1 MKRFFV
7 LLALLLFCAA
17 AGSAQPIQVQKS
29 IYVAKED
36 NVFQANQVVAT
47 NTKTGITLVVW
58 ERVISSSSR
67 EILGRLLNARG
78 APASPRFTLVS
89 DPKAS
94 HPAIIYNPVRN
105 EFLLAY
111 DDNPQ
116 IQLTR
121 ADTYVMRLNAQG
133 RPAAAAVKVS
143 TDSVSSAMSNY
154 YPKLAFNSRT
164 SSYVILWL
172 REIVNA
178 DQADDGTNGLIG
190 ALLTSTGT
198 LNGQGVLLQKTV
210 IESNRLWQPIPQDAA
225 FHPGNGKLLVS
236 YIQIISGTSGTQ
248 ANYSLGTLDANLTGI
263 SSSNFVQVNATPVL
277 LSSEFAWSARI
288 AFTTNTAGVLYFVDT
303 NNIQRRKIDA
313 SGKLS
318 GASATAFRPPRN
330 NTKLFYPSVAFN
342 EVDSVRR
349 GILLAFENPFSA
361 SGAIN
366 IWAQIL
372 DTNGAPLG
380 PPVKIDTTASND
392 TAFTS
397 QMIAFPAV
405 KNLTGFRF
413 AAFYTLV
420 QFTSPG
426 QSFQNS
432 GIVKLNL
439 TIPKK

>member
-1 MKRFFV
+1 MKRFLV
-7 LLALLLFCAA
+7 LLALLLLCAA
-17 AGSAQPIQVQKS
+17 AGSAQPIEVQKS
-29 IYVAKED
+29 IYVAKEE

-58 ERVISSSSR
+58 ERVTSGSR
-67 EILGRLLNARG
+67 EIIGRLLNARG
-78 APASPRFTLVS
+78 ASASARFTLVN
-89 DPKAS
+89 DPKAA

-111 DDNPQ
+111 DDNAQ
-116 IQLTR
+116 VQLTR
-121 ADTYVMRLNAQG
+121 ADIYVMRLNSQG

-143 TDSVSSAMSNY
+143 TDSVSSTMSNF
-154 YPKLAFNSRT
+154 YPRLAFNSRT
-164 SSYVILWL
+164 SSFVILWL

-178 DQADDGTNGLIG
+178 DQADDGTNGLVG

-210 IESNRLWQPIPQDAA
+210 IESNRLWQPIAQDAA
-225 FHPGNGKLLVS
+225 FHPGNGKLLVVS
-236 YIQIISGTSGTQ
+236 IQITSGTSGTQ
-248 ANYSLGTLDANLTGI
+248 ANYSLGRLDANLTGI
-263 SSSNFVQVNATPVL
+263 NSSNFVQVNATPVL
-277 LSSEFAWSARI
+277 LSSEFAWGARI

-303 NNIQRRKIDA
+303 NNIRRRKIDA
-313 SGKLS
+313 AGKLS
-318 GASATAFRPPRN
+318 GASVTAFRPPKN
-330 NTKLFYPSVAFN
+330 NTKLFYPSVAFTM
-342 EVDSVRR
+342 VDSLRR

-361 SGAIN
+361 SGAVN

-372 DTNGAPLG
+372 DANGAPLG
-380 PPVKIDTTASND
+380 PSVKIDTTASND

-397 QMIAFPAV
+397 EMVALPAV
-405 KNLTGFRF
+405 QNLTGFRF
-413 AAFYTLV
+413 AAFYTLA